1 LRAGSRLRAIS
12 AATFGRLA
20 AFLTLPFQALRA
32 EGEADLSGLQMTTAF
47 CVAITPALFEPAEPS
62 PAPQEGRIPMAK
74 ITGNEISPG
83 TLIDFDGGL
92 WIAVKTQ
99 KVKPGKGGAYNQ
111 VELKN
116 VTQGTKLNQR
126 FRSDETVEEVYLEK
140 KDFQFLYASGDM
152 LTFMDMETYD
162 QIELATDFVGDQAQF
177 LQDGMK
183 TLVQMHDGKPIGIKL
198 PVQVTLAV
206 IEADPVL
213 KGGTAA
219 PSYKS
224 AVLENGMKIQVPPFI
239 GVGEKL
245 IVATEDG
252 SYVRRAE
259 S

>member
-1 LRAGSRLRAIS
+1 
-12 AATFGRLA
+12 
-20 AFLTLPFQALRA
+20 
-32 EGEADLSGLQMTTAF
+32 
-47 CVAITPALFEPAEPS
+47 
-62 PAPQEGRIPMAK
+62 MAK

-83 TLIDFDGGL
+83 ALINYNGGL

-126 FRSDETVEEVYLEK
+126 FRSDEAVDEVHLDK
-140 KDFQFLYASGDM
+140 KDFQFLYANGDM

-183 TLVQMHDGKPIGIKL
+183 TLVQMHEGKPIGIKL
-198 PVQVTLAV
+198 PVQVTLTVAQ
-206 IEADPVL
+206 ADPVL

-219 PSYKS
+219 PSFKT
-224 AVLENGMKIQVPPFI
+224 AVLENGLKIQVPPF
-239 GVGEKL
+239 VGAGERI

-252 SYVRRAE
+252 SYVRRAD
-259 S
+259 

>member
-1 LRAGSRLRAIS
+1 MS
-12 AATFGRLA
+12 
-20 AFLTLPFQALRA
+20 
-32 EGEADLSGLQMTTAF
+32 
-47 CVAITPALFEPAEPS
+47 
-62 PAPQEGRIPMAK
+62 K

-83 TLIDFDGGL
+83 TLINYDGGL

-116 VTQGTKLNQR
+116 VTSGTKLNQR
-126 FRSDETVEEVYLEK
+126 FRSDEAVDEAILDK
-140 KDFQFLYASGDM
+140 KDFQFLFASGDM

-162 QIELATDFVGDQAQF
+162 QIELAEDFVGEQAQF

-183 TLVQMHDGKPIGIKL
+183 TLVQLYEGKPIGIKL
-198 PVQVTLAV
+198 PVQVTLTVA
-206 IEADPVL
+206 EADPVL

-224 AVLENGMKIQVPPFI
+224 AILENGMRIQVPPFI
-239 GVGEKL
+239 AAGERI

-252 SYVRRAE
+252 SYVRRAD
-259 S
+259 

>member
-1 LRAGSRLRAIS
+1 
-12 AATFGRLA
+12 
-20 AFLTLPFQALRA
+20 
-32 EGEADLSGLQMTTAF
+32 
-47 CVAITPALFEPAEPS
+47 
-62 PAPQEGRIPMAK
+62 MAK

-83 TLIDFDGGL
+83 TLINFDGGL

-116 VTQGTKLNQR
+116 VISGSKLNQR
-126 FRSDETVEEVYLEK
+126 FRSDESVDEAILDK
-140 KDFQFLYASGDM
+140 KDFQFLFASGDI

-162 QIELATDFVGDQAQF
+162 QIELATDFVGEQAQF

-183 TLVQMHDGKPIGIKL
+183 TLVQLYDGKPIGIKL
-198 PVQVTLAV
+198 PVQVTLTV
-206 IEADPVL
+206 TEADPVL

-224 AVLENGMKIQVPPFI
+224 AVLENGMRIQVPPFI
-239 GVGEKL
+239 AAGER
-245 IVATEDG
+245 IVVATQDS

-259 S
+259 